1 MTSDRTGLESS
12 MAKNIIRIGL
22 LDRLLQNLKLLFPLI
37 KDYWKG
43 NYRDVSALS
52 NLLGHPCIL

>member
-1 MTSDRTGLESS
+1 